1 MLLQDRSHGIKARLL
16 TVQSKRIVIHHEKQ
30 HFKEALDQASYH
42 LNSSGMHIFYDTL
55 KLMENRSHL
64 LKLDEKDGVIIE
76 SYDGRFSKGYIG
88 NYTTNGTSSSCS
100 GFRSSHLCR
109 HVLFYRES
117 MNMPMFAK
125 KKFHRIHLIEGT
137 DGDYV
142 EEETEIPE
150 SPTADLLDMRLQD
163 KLPLKEKNK
172 KIPRDC
178 PKM

>member
-76 SYDGRFSKGYIG
+76 SYDGRFSKAYIVAIIPQMVQVVRVLDSAVP
-88 NYTTNGTSSSCS
+88 TSA
-100 GFRSSHLCR
+100 G
-109 HVLFYRES
+109 
-117 MNMPMFAK
+117 MFCFTGKA
-125 KKFHRIHLIEGT
+125 
-137 DGDYV
+137 
-142 EEETEIPE
+142 
-150 SPTADLLDMRLQD
+150 
-163 KLPLKEKNK
+163 
-172 KIPRDC
+172 
-178 PKM
+178 